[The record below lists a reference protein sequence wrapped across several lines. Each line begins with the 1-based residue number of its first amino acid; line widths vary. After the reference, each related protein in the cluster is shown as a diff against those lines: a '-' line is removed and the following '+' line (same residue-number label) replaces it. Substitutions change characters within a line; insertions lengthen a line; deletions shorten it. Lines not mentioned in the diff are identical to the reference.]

1 MKKAIA
7 LALSLL
13 MVFALVACG
22 AQSTPAPAPAANAA
36 PAAPAAQDTGKTE
49 AAPAAAAAPE
59 YTITVSVT
67 TADESACNKAIYY
80 MADLVKEKS
89 NGRVVMEVYP
99 NGTMANDTGS
109 VEGVQMGTIGMTL
122 VSSANYTQF
131 DSKQAVFDLPFLFP
145 TKEDAYRFFDSD
157 LAAELADSLSDYGFH
172 CFGYMDY
179 GYRLLTNDVKE
190 VASMADLKGM
200 KIRTMN
206 STYQVQ
212 TWECLGTV
220 PTVISFSELFTALQ
234 QHTVDGQEN
243 PWGNIIS
250 QKFYEV
256 QKYATDTHHILTI
269 CPLVL
274 SLDVYESLPADL
286 QAVVDECG
294 KLTLLKARE
303 LVNQEEMTAVETV
316 TAAGMKVTSA
326 SDEMIAEMR
335 AACQPVYDSMEKE
348 VGDIVVRVQEFF
360 A

>member
-1 MKKAIA
+1 MKKLLSAV
-7 LALSLL
+7 LALL
-13 MVFALVACG
+13 MVFSLAACG
-22 AQSTPAPAPAANAA
+22 STEAPAAEPQA
-36 PAAPAAQDTGKTE
+36 PSNTETSNTETSASAPD
-49 AAPAAAAAPE
+49 
-59 YTITVSVT
+59 YVISVSVT
-67 TADESACNKAIYY
+67 TSDDSACNKAIYY
-80 MADLVKEKS
+80 MADLVKEKT
-89 NGRVVMEVYP
+89 NGRVKLDVNP
-99 NGTMANDTGS
+99 NGTMSNDVGS

-131 DSKQAVFDLPFLFP
+131 DSNQAIFDLPFLFP
-145 TKEDAYRFFDSD
+145 TKEDAYRFFESD
-157 LAAELADSLSDYGFH
+157 LAAELSESLTDYGFH

-190 VASMADLKGM
+190 VKSMADLKGM
-200 KIRTMN
+200 KIRTMS
-206 STYQVQ
+206 STYQVK

-269 CPLVL
+269 CPLVM
-274 SLDVYESLPADL
+274 SRDVYESLPADL
-286 QAVVDECG
+286 QQIIDECAME
-294 KLTLLKARE
+294 TLLAARDM
-303 LVNQEEMTAVETV
+303 VNEEETTAVETA
-316 TAAGMKVTSA
+316 TAAGMTVTSA

-335 AACQPVYDSMEKE
+335 EACQPVYDSMEKE
-348 VGDIVVRVQEFF
+348 IGDIVTRVEDFF